1 MKDIKMVKAASIFPL
16 ISDILE
22 QGQSTRITVSGN
34 SMYPFL
40 RDGIDSVEFSR
51 GSFEDIVRGDIVLI
65 KRTDGYYVMHR
76 VCRKKADC
84 FYMVGDAQQWIE
96 GPLYPEQLIAVV
108 SAIWRKDH
116 CIPCSKWWLKLL
128 ANIWLTLRPCRYF
141 ILRVYRKL
149 RKIF

>member
-1 MKDIKMVKAASIFPL
+1 MSGVKRVKAANLFPL
-16 ISDILE
+16 VSDLLE
-22 QGQSTRITVSGN
+22 KGQSVRLSVSGD

-40 RDGIDSVEFSR
+40 RDGVDSVEFSV
-51 GSFEDIVRGDIVLI
+51 GTFENLKRGDTVLI
-65 KRTDGYYVMHR
+65 RRTNGYYVMHR